1 MNQFT
6 QLLVLIF
13 LSSNLHLSAAEI
25 NRTDTIGKFN
35 EVTDI
40 ELRIKNLTDTTQ
52 TFASQDIIL
61 PESVQMIHPDSIIV
75 TKVHDS
81 LATPII
87 DVPKKPA
94 GFFPVVITTS
104 LDSLYNRNSDGII
117 QLPDPS
123 LGRYAAYSNLMNFRD
138 TMLYNPLFLPVVFTG
153 RIEVS
158 EIGRAHV

>member
-52 TFASQDIIL
+52 TFAFQDIIL
-61 PESVQMIHPDSIIV
+61 PESVPIV
-75 TKVHDS
+75 HT
-81 LATPII
+81 
-87 DVPKKPA
+87 
-94 GFFPVVITTS
+94 
-104 LDSLYNRNSDGII
+104 
-117 QLPDPS
+117 
-123 LGRYAAYSNLMNFRD
+123 
-138 TMLYNPLFLPVVFTG
+138 
-153 RIEVS
+153 E
-158 EIGRAHV
+158 